1 MASKVVAKAAGG
13 VTELS
18 KKYTL
23 QSTGVFEFIR
33 RALALDP
40 NRSSGVPLNSQF
52 RTPTPGGQD
61 PLAYDDPVTVPAG
74 DIADNAYFRRDVRR
88 AYPRLSVVSQPD
100 VVSLLSVGSAA
111 SPKVE
116 LIGEAGAQALVAARE
131 EGEKGGL
138 AVFLQKAEGV
148 AEAKKDVFVNGLPP
162 LPSGQA
168 QKPDGKWDVHKWELT
183 EEGSYPAKYPCRSF
197 Q

>member
-1 MASKVVAKAAGG
+1 
-13 VTELS
+13 
-18 KKYTL
+18 
-23 QSTGVFEFIR
+23 
-33 RALALDP
+33 
-40 NRSSGVPLNSQF
+40 VPLNSQF

-88 AYPRLSVVSQPD
+88 AYPRPSLVSQPD

-138 AVFLQKAEGV
+138 SVFLQKANGV

-162 LPSGQA
+162 LPSGQE
-168 QKPDGKWDVHKWELT
+168 QKPDGKWDVHKWELA
-183 EEGSYPAKYPCRSF
+183 EENSYPAKWVSPLDSF
-197 Q
+197 VSRLCCGLPNAAQHADEKTGTPADLSNRAMTGG